1 MPIVAN
7 LDILLFS
14 TFNMFLC
21 IFYPSLYIFMANFIG
36 REDACKV
43 LVDVYGAN
51 IDMRDYSGK
60 KAFYYLKRNHKHIG
74 ILGVWL
80 NYKSRISNIASF
92 L

>member
-1 MPIVAN
+1 
-7 LDILLFS
+7 
-14 TFNMFLC
+14 
-21 IFYPSLYIFMANFIG
+21 MANFIG

-60 KAFYYLKRNHKHIG
+60 KAFYYLKRNHQHIG

-80 NYKSRISNIASF
+80 NYKSRISNRAFYRLYHS
-92 L
+92 

>member
-7 LDILLFS
+7 SIYLYLAHLTCPYLD
-14 TFNMFLC
+14 
-21 IFYPSLYIFMANFIG
+21 FYPSLYIFMANFIG

-60 KAFYYLKRNHKHIG
+60 KAFYYLKRNHQHIG

-80 NYKSRISNIASF
+80 NYKSRI
-92 L
+92 